1 MNCTTDIVITS
12 FNASELLEQCLQSLL
27 VTDGIGEIHVSDNG
41 STDGTI
47 ALVKSLQTKH
57 PTIVLHE
64 NGQNLG
70 FAKACNLPLPALK
83 APYILFL
90 NPDAS
95 VPPKAITGMLRF
107 MEENPEAGMAGP
119 LIVNADGTEQRG
131 CRRNEPS
138 PLRALAHFSL
148 AKKNSVNLTGSPL
161 PDQAIEVDAISGAF
175 MMVRQTA
182 LAEVGKMDEG
192 YFLHCEDLDWCKRF
206 HLAGWKVMFVPDI
219 TIKHVKGGS
228 SSKRRVRVEWHKHR
242 GMVRYYRKFYRD
254 RYPAGLRLMV
264 YASVWM
270 RFVLFTPI
278 WWVQSVQNCFSR
290 NADSE

>member
-1 MNCTTDIVITS
+1 MNRTTDVVITS
-12 FNASELLEQCLQSLL
+12 FNTKELITQCLESLI
-27 VTDGIGEIHVSDNG
+27 VQQEINTIHVIDNG
-41 STDGTI
+41 SSDGSVD
-47 ALVKSLQTKH
+47 ALLA
-57 PTIVLHE
+57 LHRINPNIYIYE
-64 NGQNLG
+64 NQKNLG
-70 FAKACNLPLPALK
+70 FAKACNQPLSQLN
-83 APYILFL
+83 APYVLFL
-90 NPDAS
+90 NPDS
-95 VPPKAITGMLRF
+95 VVPKNAVSNMLSF
-107 MEENPEAGMAGP
+107 MESHPEAGMAGP

-175 MMVRQTA
+175 MMVRQAA

-254 RYPAGLRLMV
+254 RYPAALRLLV

-278 WWVQSVQNCFSR
+278 WWLQSVQNRFSR
-290 NADSE
+290 HSDS